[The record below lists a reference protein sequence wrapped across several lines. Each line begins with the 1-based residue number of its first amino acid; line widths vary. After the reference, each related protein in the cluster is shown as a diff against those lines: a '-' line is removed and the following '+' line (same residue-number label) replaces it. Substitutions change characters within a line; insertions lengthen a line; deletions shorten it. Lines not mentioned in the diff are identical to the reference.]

1 MKATTFAALLV
12 VAAGASVRADDK
24 ALQELEGTYKA
35 VVLKKDG
42 KEMPADVVSGFT
54 ARFKEDEVNFTVKKK
69 EGGEEKVTM
78 HPAKIKVD
86 ATKKPA
92 TIDIAP
98 LDGPEKGRTFLGIY
112 KIENGELWLVFAEKG
127 DRPSDFQ
134 GEGEVLFVRLQR
146 EKKE

>member
-1 MKATTFAALLV
+1 MKATSLAVLLV
-12 VAAGASVRADDK
+12 LVASASVRAEDK

-54 ARFKEDEVNFTVKKK
+54 ARFKDDEVNFTVKKK

-78 HPAKIKVD
+78 HPAKIKID

-92 TIDIAP
+92 AIDIAP
-98 LDGPEKGRTFLGIY
+98 LDGPEKGKTFLGIY
-112 KIENGELWLVFAEKG
+112 KFEGGELWLVFAEKG

-134 GEGEVLFVRLQR
+134 GEGEVLFVRLKR